1 MPLQLQQIWPVAERI
16 LLGGNLDMRL
26 HEMLKG
32 DETPEQVETLRA
44 QLQKE
49 IDEGHKIVV
58 QAGGLYVIGTERH
71 ENRRIDNQ
79 LRGRSG
85 RQGDPGMS
93 KFYVSLEDD
102 LMRIFGSDRLKRLL
116 KTFRLPEGEAIS
128 HPWITKAIQKAQ
140 QKVEEIHFLARKNL
154 LKVDDVMNEQRKVI
168 YGQRKEL
175 MHSTD
180 TSDLCRTMW
189 QETISQVV
197 NQYMYAHKSEI
208 NYDGLRADIK
218 RFFNIDMDVKEWLGE
233 GKTAVD
239 LQEYL
244 AQQIQENVAQKT
256 KDLPPDIVKTLQRD
270 VLLQM
275 LDVAWKEHLH
285 ALDFLKAAV
294 NMRPDPLNEYK
305 RESFILFADMLN
317 RMRQRVTFW
326 WTHISF
332 NVVNGVPPVRQ
343 PKQETQEEDPE
354 KYKNLGRNDPCP
366 CGSGKKFKHCHG
378 QI

>member
-1 MPLQLQQIWPVAERI
+1 M
-16 LLGGNLDMRL
+16 
-26 HEMLKG
+26 KG
-32 DETPEQVETLRA
+32 DETPEQVAALRER
-44 QLQKE
+44 LQKE

-58 QAGGLYVIGTERH
+58 EAGGLYVIGTERH

-116 KTFRLPEGEAIS
+116 KTFRLPEGEVIS

-140 QKVEEIHFLARKNL
+140 QKVEELHFLARKNL
-154 LKVDDVMNEQRKVI
+154 LKIDDVMNEQRKVV

-175 MHSTD
+175 IQSED
-180 TSDLCRTMW
+180 VSAVCRNMRE
-189 QETISQVV
+189 ETIAGLVT
-197 NQYMYAHKSEI
+197 QYMSAHKSEI
-208 NYDGLRADIK
+208 DYDGLRADIK
-218 RFFNIDMDVKEWLGE
+218 HILALDVDVKAFLDE
-233 GKTAVD
+233 GKTAED

-244 AQQIQENVAQKT
+244 SQQTQAALDKKT
-256 KDLPPDIVKTLQRD
+256 KPIPPDILQALGKD
-270 VLLQM
+270 ILLQT
-275 LDVAWKEHLH
+275 LDAAWKDHLH

-294 NMRPDPLNEYK
+294 NMRQDPLNEYK
-305 RESFILFADMLN
+305 REAFVLFADMLAQL
-317 RMRQRVTFW
+317 RQRVTVL

-332 NVVNGVPPVRQ
+332 NVTAPAPAQVAPADASKFKDV
-343 PKQETQEEDPE
+343 
-354 KYKNLGRNDPCP
+354 GRNEPCP

-378 QI
+378 KI